1 MTNITS
7 SDLRAEERSA
17 YRAATDTGLWDILIS
32 SVVALFAIA
41 PLLSTKLGDFWSS
54 AVFIPVWVLVYLGI
68 RLIKDRLVTPRI
80 GEVRWGS
87 ARKSRLKKLGTAM
100 LVVNVL
106 ALGLGALAYLA
117 TERGY
122 SGLWA
127 MPVPFGLI
135 VLVLF
140 SLLAYAV
147 SIPRFF
153 IYGLLLAASPL
164 IGELLYRQGLASHHG
179 FPIVFG
185 IAAVAIALVGLIRLG
200 RILKMRPDSSV

>member
-1 MTNITS
+1 MTEFTS
-7 SDLRAEERSA
+7 PDLRAEERSA

-32 SVVALFAIA
+32 SVVALFAVA
-41 PLLSTKLGDFWSS
+41 PLLSAKLGDFWSS
-54 AVFIPVWVLVYLGI
+54 AVFVPVWAVVYLGI
-68 RLIKDRLVTPRI
+68 RLAKDRFVTPRV

-87 ARKSRLKKLGTAM
+87 ARRSRLKKLGVAM

-106 ALGLGALAYLA
+106 ALGLGVLAFLA

-122 SGLWA
+122 ADLWV
-127 MPVPFGLI
+127 MPIPFGLI

-140 SLLAYAV
+140 SLLAYAE

-153 IYGLLLAASPL
+153 IYGLVLAVSPV
-164 IGELLYRQGLASHHG
+164 IGELLFRQGLASHHG
-179 FPIVFG
+179 FPVVFG
-185 IAAVAIALVGLIRLG
+185 IVAIGIALIGLFRLG